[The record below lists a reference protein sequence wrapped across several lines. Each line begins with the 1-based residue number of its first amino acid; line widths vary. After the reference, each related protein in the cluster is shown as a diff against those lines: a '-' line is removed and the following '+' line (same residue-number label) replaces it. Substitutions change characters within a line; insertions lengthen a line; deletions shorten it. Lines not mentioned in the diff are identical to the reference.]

1 MILLPFYTCPFK
13 ISIVVPTL
21 THVREVVEYTDSV
34 GVFNDY
40 ADMQFSKISNY
51 IFCWFFT
58 YKKFPVRQCSR

>member
-40 ADMQFSKISNY
+40 ADMQFS
-51 IFCWFFT
+51 
-58 YKKFPVRQCSR
+58 